1 MGTVLRGQPF
11 SFMRGQA
18 ATIEGLDLAVGSM
31 KGQEQSE
38 FVFSPE
44 LAYGAFGC
52 PPRIPPNAYVF
63 FRIDLI
69 EWVDTSA
76 AESFDKLP
84 IKMRKALPFSQ
95 ILEAVKS
102 EKRKAQSYFEKQ
114 TYIMVICY
122 TFIII
127 CIAI

>member
-1 MGTVLRGQPF
+1 
-11 SFMRGQA
+11 
-18 ATIEGLDLAVGSM
+18 M

-69 EWVDTSA
+69 EWVDSSA

-127 CIAI
+127 CIAICYHCHLLFKSV